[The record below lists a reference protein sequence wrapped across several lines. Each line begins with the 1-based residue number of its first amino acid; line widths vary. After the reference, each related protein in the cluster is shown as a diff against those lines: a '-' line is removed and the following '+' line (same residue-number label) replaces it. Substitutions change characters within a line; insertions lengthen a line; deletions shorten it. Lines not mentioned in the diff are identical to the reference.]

1 MIDLHPEWGKEMSNH
16 SGIDLREAEYWGE
29 ILRDKELQKDPST
42 TERFYVDLK
51 ARLTRRFGTITQAF
65 KDIDAAGDGTINFI
79 EWNSMLL
86 LMHLPLETRA
96 CRFIFGLAANGEKL
110 ISLADLKVILLQPMV
125 RKMKAFVHSYK
136 RFQDRV
142 NRHVQSFLGEL
153 TESNHEI
160 EVASVDRFQRRIKL
174 PFCRAIYDKTTAIH
188 SVAVQLQSK
197 CIQDV
202 TVDRA
207 ALGEMMVSSVG
218 SFGDGGLLLES
229 QVPYLMS
236 ICSRVG
242 INKGVGINRGS
253 SISLVDLMAALTI
266 LSTDVDRCGKLRMM
280 FEVFDTDEDTV
291 LEDHQLK
298 DLFCLLCKTSP
309 LFQSNPVLKPESG
322 AAFQEELSEQEGL
335 RNYECARW
343 RLHRRG
349 NNEDAVNWHEL
360 WAAIKDQPDVMASLL
375 PAPPPIYWA
384 LDPLPVHM
392 QDWMAL
398 VGRAITPLEGHHS
411 RASSSHGHGKR
422 HGKTCPANHH
432 SRSLE
437 VIPCGR
443 YGITCPA
450 HLPAGSRPGSNS
462 SSRTRSKDARRKKGT
477 PPQGNS
483 WKSQLPK
490 DLTAEFEK
498 DLTDGFRRRLRRLGT
513 ARVLEMREGVS
524 GRVSPSMRSPRS
536 STMGDGDTKGSVVG
550 LLSASLQPRASQLGT
565 RNLSLPHLSSRGSTL
580 KGIASGGLKNNLSRV
595 STAPMG
601 LGVPL
606 VRNSVLSDSRNMSS
620 PRLDKLPLVD
630 SLTLMTSATW
640 GMESAERH
648 RLLVA
653 ATSVHSHVPD
663 LSHVDAY
670 PYNCHLCE
678 RTHALNP
685 SSPKHED
692 GTELL

>member
-1 MIDLHPEWGKEMSNH
+1 MIDLHPEWGTEMSNH
-16 SGIDLREAEYWGE
+16 SGMDLREAEYWGE

-42 TERFYVDLK
+42 SERFYVDLK
-51 ARLTRRFGTITQAF
+51 RRLTRRFGTITQAF
-65 KDIDAAGDGTINFI
+65 KEIDAAGDGTINFI

-96 CRFIFGLAANGEKL
+96 CRFIFGLAARGEKQICL
-110 ISLADLKVILLQPMV
+110 EDLKVVLLQPMV

-174 PFCRAIYDKTTAIH
+174 PFCRGVYDKTTAIH

-202 TVDRA
+202 AVDLA
-207 ALGEMMVSSVG
+207 TLGEMIVSSVG
-218 SFGDGGLLLES
+218 SFGDGGLLLEC

-236 ICSRVG
+236 IFSRVG
-242 INKGVGINRGS
+242 IDKGVGVNRGS

-309 LFQSNPVLKPESG
+309 LFQSTPALKPESG

-360 WAAIKDQPDVMASLL
+360 WAAIRDQPDVMASLL
-375 PAPPPIYWA
+375 PAPPPIRWA

-398 VGRAITPLEGHHS
+398 LPRATTPLDGLHS
-411 RASSSHGHGKR
+411 RASSSHGKR
-422 HGKTCPANHH
+422 HGMTCPVNHH

-437 VIPCGR
+437 VTQCKR
-443 YGITCPA
+443 YGLTCPA

-462 SSRTRSKDARRKKGT
+462 APSRPRSKDAKRKKGT
-477 PPQGNS
+477 PPQGNT
-483 WKSQLPK
+483 WKPQLAK
-490 DLTAEFEK
+490 NLTAEFEK

-513 ARVLEMREGVS
+513 QRVIELREGVS
-524 GRVSPSMRSPRS
+524 NPSGRASPRT
-536 STMGDGDTKGSVVG
+536 STMGDGDTRGSIVG
-550 LLSASLQPRASQLGT
+550 LSSMSLQPRASQLCSRT
-565 RNLSLPHLSSRGSTL
+565 CSLPHLSSRGNTL
-580 KGIASGGLKNNLSRV
+580 KGIASGGLKNHLSRV

-601 LGVPL
+601 LGVSL
-606 VRNSVLSDSRNMSS
+606 VKNSVIPDSSNMSS
-620 PRLDKLPLVD
+620 SRLDKLPLVD
-630 SLTLMTSATW
+630 SLSQMTPATW

-653 ATSVHSHVPD
+653 ASCEHSHGPD
-663 LSHVDAY
+663 LRDVDAY
-670 PYNCHLCE
+670 RYNCHLCE
-678 RTHALNP
+678 RIHALNP

-692 GTELL
+692 LQEH